1 MTSYYISSKVPADG
15 GGSGLSEND
24 PFGSLE
30 CVRDILLGPGDQ
42 VLLERGSVFQDQA
55 LHLKEGSCGSE
66 ERPILIAAYGNGPAP
81 VINANGMGQWLQD
94 YNTTEIGGH
103 RYRAVI
109 STAVLLKD
117 VQYIEVEG
125 LEITNS
131 RELGNPDG
139 LAYND
144 RDAMNRTG
152 VAVIAQDAGTLH
164 HIVLAGLNIHD
175 VTGNVYDKHLANGG
189 IYCIAHYPK
198 DPSRR
203 ETDIARFDDMR
214 IVGNRLDTV
223 GRWGIAVG
231 YTAYLNELDADD
243 YGDGTIADEAI
254 ARWGHTGVLVE
265 NNYVKD
271 AGGDAITVMYC
282 DRPLVQYN
290 VAQGAARQV
299 NDVDYSATDFGK
311 VAAGIWPWRCKN
323 AVFQYNEVFGMRGG
337 AHGNDD
343 GQAWDADYGDGT
355 LYQYNYS
362 HGNTGGTVM
371 FCMSKS
377 VNNTFRYNIAQGDL
391 KGAIDIPD
399 NPDAH
404 IYHNTFVIP
413 EGGTIVRDNHV
424 GGHALVENNIFINA
438 GREPVP
444 GNWTQGGSP
453 VTYANNLY
461 CNFADMPDDPAGRAV
476 PDGMDALRGPGSAPT
491 APDPDGMIRV
501 HDDPDATTVF
511 DGYRPVAQGP
521 AFGMA
526 KPIEDRNGFAQEKD
540 FLGNDVARGDDAG
553 GDAVGA
559 IVRP

>member
-1 MTSYYISSKVPADG
+1 MLYYVSSDVAPDTTND
-15 GGSGLSEND
+15 GLSED
-24 PFGSLE
+24 APFGSLE
-30 CVRDILLGPGDQ
+30 RIGEIALGPGDQ
-42 VLLERGSVFQDQA
+42 VLLKRGSIFNDQA
-55 LHLKEGSCGSE
+55 LHIKEGSAGSADA
-66 ERPILIAAYGNGPAP
+66 PIRIAAYGEGADP
-81 VINANGMGQWLQD
+81 VINANGQGQWLQD
-94 YNTTEIGGH
+94 YNTCEIGGH

-109 STAVLLKD
+109 STALLLKD
-117 VQYIEVEG
+117 VQYVEVEG

-152 VAVIAQDAGTLH
+152 VAVIAENEGTLR
-164 HIVLAGLNIHD
+164 HIVLTGLNIHD

-189 IYCIAHYPK
+189 IYAIAHYPK
-198 DPSRR
+198 DSSRK
-203 ETDIARFDDMR
+203 ESSIARFDDMR

-254 ARWGHTGVLVE
+254 ARYGHTNVLIE

-299 NDVDYSATDFGK
+299 NDTDYCATDFGK

-323 AVFQYNEVFGMRGG
+323 ALFQYNEVFRMRNG

-371 FCMSKS
+371 FCMGKS

-404 IYHNTFVIP
+404 VYQNTFVIP
-413 EGGTIVRDNHV
+413 EGGTIIRDNHV
-424 GGHALVENNIFINA
+424 GGHAVVENNIFYNA
-438 GREPVP
+438 QSGAVE
-444 GNWTQGGSP
+444 GNWTQGDSP
-453 VTYANNLY
+453 VVYSNNLY
-461 CNFADMPDDPAGRAV
+461 YHFADMPDDPDGIAV
-476 PDGMDALRGPGSAPT
+476 PQGVAVLRDPGSAPT
-491 APDPDGMIRV
+491 APDPSGVVRE
-501 HDDPDATTVF
+501 HGDPESVTVF

-521 AFGMA
+521 AMGVA
-526 KPIEDRNGFAQEKD
+526 KRIVDRNGLAQDKD
-540 FLGNDVARGDDAG
+540 FLGNDAAAG
-553 GDAVGA
+553 NAVGA
-559 IVRP
+559 IVVP